1 MSIYEIAKRAGVST
15 ATVSYALNNKRKV
28 SKEKKELI
36 LKIAEELNYVPNSLA
51 KGLLSKKTNIVGLIV
66 PDLSMPYTLAI
77 IRHLEYFA
85 RQNNLYLLLGHTDGR
100 MSTMGNIADSFISK
114 NVDGMILATGLGSS
128 DYQEIQKVIA
138 RIQKYKVPAVMIT
151 PLNAPTGPKINYVIP
166 DLEDGEYQ
174 ITRYLLENNLD
185 RLVFMGGRQSDYVTR
200 IRRDGFKR
208 ALDDFGLQT
217 HDGLFR
223 DCGYSFQD
231 GYHEMIR
238 YLESDQ
244 ALPSAFVAIND
255 SVALGMFKALKE
267 KEIRVPE
274 DVSLV
279 GYDDIELPAI
289 DFIPLTTVKIPV
301 EEISRLCVE
310 GLMKQWEGQNLTFQ
324 YSLKPQV
331 VVRESVKSKYNNV

>member
-1 MSIYEIAKRAGVST
+1 VSIYEIAKRAGVST

-85 RQNNLYLLLGHTDGR
+85 RKNNLYLLLGHTDGQ
-100 MSTMGNIADSFISK
+100 MSTMRSIVDSFISK
-114 NVDGMILATGLGSS
+114 NVDGIILATGLGVS

-151 PLNAPTGPKINYVIP
+151 PMNASAGPKINYVIP

-174 ITRYLLENNLD
+174 VTRYLLENGLD
-185 RLVFMGGRQSDYVTR
+185 RLVFLGGRPSDYVTH
-200 IRRDGFKR
+200 IRREGFKR
-208 ALDDFGLQT
+208 ALEDFRIRP
-217 HDGLFR
+217 HEGLFR

-231 GYHEMIR
+231 GYHEMLR
-238 YLESDQ
+238 YMEDGET
-244 ALPSAFVAIND
+244 LPSAFVAIND
-255 SVALGMFKALKE
+255 SVALGMSKALKE
-267 KEIRVPE
+267 KDIRVPE

-279 GYDDIELPAI
+279 GYDDIELPTL

-301 EEISRLCVE
+301 EEVSKLCVE